1 MNPFDL
7 FNRSEGES
15 RRKRNDLKT
24 AALQIAALGGGG
36 FAASKLLDGAKLRE
50 SLSDLKNDST
60 DGRELGVA
68 GQKIREELDI
78 LQKNLS
84 DNIATKLKDSIL
96 DDSRIEQILN
106 GDGDPA
112 TRRALLAS
120 LFDSYKME
128 FSDSFDE
135 GLGDRLKAYY
145 LNENKVSQEDLQQIK
160 NFYNFNIGADK
171 DSKARFNA
179 RYKRTLPVAD
189 LLDSTLL
196 DTTTNLKDPFK
207 VIKSDIGGS
216 TAFVADSFKKIQTAF
231 KGRATVSLVE
241 RDMGTLG
248 KSREAKIDF
257 KGSKIPLF
265 VPLKS
270 ARTQFGTPVYTG
282 TGSGATLYS
291 GPQGILDA
299 VEMRNAGFKKGAQG
313 QIPGMRKFE
322 EVVVEELLRGARETG
337 GNFNKHNVN
346 EFYDFMRS
354 LGTDLPRTVVQG
366 GTAVSDSLLT
376 SKAMEGSNI
385 FIRNIKEAGMTS
397 KQVVSQL
404 IANMPDTFGG
414 PPSSQTVDTRLVD
427 PFDRS
432 RNITFSQVQLMRDAS
447 GNKALNPSNQFLPL
461 GRDLV
466 DRALLPQTAREAQM
480 VGRYE
485 HLSKERATKEG
496 YKFGVGQNISLFG
509 QGKELMGM
517 DPTKGATIKGANLA
531 MFMVLGDKKSAQLG
545 LSEGSAYSGG
555 RFSVT
560 TSLTK
565 TVSQQGI
572 EKFGLMSYLEELEAN
587 KIPELRV
594 GSFATDK
601 AAGKYN
607 IDEFFSE
614 FGRQGEAILGY
625 RDSGFSSIKRHKG
638 LQEFS
643 LKIAGRSMAG
653 GTRPKIHLSGE
664 TVKGLENMKL
674 FSGGFK
680 GTLEYASKQDIGERL
695 KAMSFGDQY
704 TEFSRYAAH
713 EASVFTDESMIKK
726 SAHYLGM
733 QMYGGFKYFGG
744 DTDQLI
750 QSLKTKIG
758 GDADYL
764 KMISALES
772 GAGAGD
778 LADATVKSRQ
788 GGFLTAMIEATL
800 ENRGSISSQQM
811 GMVLGGVQNLG
822 TRFGLTQKEIDA
834 LISRGGAD
842 VLAESKKGIAVG
854 AMYASSGDVYSDL
867 GRNLARVEPRFANYM
882 YSSLRSNFGF
892 TADEAT
898 NYLSSII
905 ARQEGA
911 SEKAQAALGMK
922 LSSFSMGDLSGEG
935 LERNLAGMTDIRNME
950 SAQIRSLIDVVGDER
965 RVGEV
970 LSESKSGNILETNK
984 LGLSSKA
991 QAALEKAIGGK
1002 KSIFLGGEETYE
1014 GLKGHIIRSQG
1025 EDINIANEYLRYTND
1040 LVASIGNLR
1049 DAGDDESKIKSGI
1062 KGFETSKK
1070 NLARVTS
1077 DTFRN
1082 VLSGRVLGSGTYRG
1096 RGISLGKGGEG
1107 NIGGKIMSKKQH
1119 KLMQKIFDKTAG
1131 YAIVADTQEFMDGMS
1146 TFKEAARRDMMRSSG
1161 KTNVKKEVED
1171 LMGITLRNFF
1181 LGVYENEPV
1190 GILVDSQRNPLIGM
1204 GNIFANIEMFSSGD
1218 DAEAF
1223 DQYLK
1228 GQVKKRY
1235 EKNDATKA
1243 AREQIF
1249 KEEKQKLQAEINQ
1262 ANLTRETESLKALY
1276 GEDKYKKALA
1286 YRRNELDDFLES
1298 RKVIDAEAK
1307 SLGFTGKDSRKN
1319 FFKFLKG
1326 FMGDEILGDLAQKAG
1341 GDSTEVGK
1349 AYLRVQK
1356 MGHQVLKARYKDPN
1370 TKIGKAIK
1378 SYKFDKY
1385 KEYSDTMSDLR
1396 TTQEYKSRKSS
1407 VSSVYDQ
1414 IEANTNARMM
1424 SENIF
1429 ETQGTVKGNKMFER
1443 LRTMEE
1449 LFIRTGEASDDFE
1462 SRAVGE
1468 RFENFKQLFEAEQ
1481 AVAKN
1486 LQETEIDE
1494 FNRTLGSTLRGM
1506 HASFIAE
1513 GPQGGGTVSFFD
1525 VKIESAQLLGKDGQ
1539 LVGIFSGRADIN
1551 RAGIGDFDGDIYQ
1564 VFFRTDEAS
1573 VRRTRQR
1580 VSAPKQMFG
1589 QAMSMSIMLDQLT
1602 QGMGHLGKRMG
1613 AGDMNLIAS
1622 QISEKEKERI
1632 LKGVGGVDIEVKTL
1646 MMGMA
1651 QAASDAGDTGEY
1663 FKSMKAGMAVISA
1676 MQEQL
1681 VIQAKKLPMASNVP
1695 EAFTKSLRAGFK
1707 TGSGEQLKR
1716 FLTEN
1721 VLKDTDL
1728 MKNRRITIGDVSF
1741 ANIDA
1746 DSLGGRTFKKGI
1758 QEVVLDIDEIF
1769 ETLDRAFST
1778 VKSYGLDKM
1787 PSTNR
1792 LMKQLSEG
1800 RVADMQM
1807 LSNLLSSSMTM
1818 EGGVVGGNSAQAMS
1832 EIERIMSNAD
1842 KAIGR
1847 MSSSFAQRA
1856 GALGIAGGLIA
1867 SGAIGSMM
1875 TPGELNPEGVFSDMR
1890 VKENMSMRNLQE
1902 NMGREH
1908 GNVSPQMVGGPQD
1921 NFYERPILSGES
1933 AVVSNTSTRFYGEAP
1948 SMSNGVSMARQFV
1961 SAGGQAAMHIND
1973 TRLPISNSYI
1983 TKSIRD

>member
-15 RRKRNDLKT
+15 QRRRNDLKT
-24 AALQIAALGGGG
+24 AALQITALGGGG
-36 FAASKLLDGAKLRE
+36 FAASKLLDGAKLKE

-60 DGRELGVA
+60 DGRELGLA
-68 GQKIREELDI
+68 GQKIREELNI
-78 LQKNLS
+78 LQKNLA
-84 DNIATKLKDSIL
+84 DNTVERLKSSIL
-96 DDSRIEQILN
+96 DDDRIETILSN
-106 GDGDPA
+106 DTDPS

-128 FSDSFDE
+128 LGDGFDE
-135 GLGDRLKAYY
+135 GFGKKLEELY
-145 LNENKVSQEDLQQIK
+145 LTPGSISNEDKEKVKQ
-160 NFYNFNIGADK
+160 FYKTNIASNDTA
-171 DSKARFNA
+171 STRFNA
-179 RYKRTLPVAD
+179 RYKRTLTVSD
-189 LLDSTLL
+189 LLDGNLL
-196 DTTTNLKDPFK
+196 DTTTGFKDN
-207 VIKSDIGGS
+207 IKEIGNRSGY
-216 TAFVADSFKKIQTAF
+216 AQNAFKKIQSTLGG
-231 KGRATVSLVE
+231 KGNVRLVE
-241 RDMGTLG
+241 RDLG
-248 KSREAKIDF
+248 RLGRSVEAELTF
-257 KGSKIPLF
+257 RGSKIPLY
-265 VPLKS
+265 VPLK
-270 ARTQFGTPVYTG
+270 AGRTSFGTPVFAG

-291 GPQGILDA
+291 GPMGMLDA
-299 VEMRNAGFKKGAQG
+299 AELRNAGFKKDARGAV
-313 QIPGMRKFE
+313 PGFKTFE
-322 EVVVEELLRGARETG
+322 STIVDELLRGLRETG
-337 GNFNKHNVN
+337 GNFNKHNIN
-346 EFYDFMRS
+346 EFYSFMRS
-354 LGTDLPRTVVQG
+354 FGTDLPRSVIEG
-366 GTAVSDSLLT
+366 NMSVSDALLT
-376 SKAMEGSNI
+376 SKSMEGSNI
-385 FIRNIKEAGMTS
+385 FIRNAKEAGMTS
-397 KQVVSQL
+397 KQIVTQL
-404 IANMPDTFGG
+404 ISNMPDTFGG
-414 PPSSQTVDTRLVD
+414 PPSSQTVTAQIVD
-427 PFDRS
+427 PFDRNKTLS
-432 RNITFSQVQLMRDAS
+432 YDQVQLMKGLN
-447 GNKALNPSNQFLPL
+447 GNKALNPLNQFLPF
-461 GRDLV
+461 GRGTV
-466 DRALLPQTAREAQM
+466 DRALLPQTARESQM

-485 HLSKERATKEG
+485 HLSREATLTQD
-496 YKFGVGQNISLFG
+496 YKFGALNNINLFG
-509 QGKELMGM
+509 TGRELMGM
-517 DPTKGATIKGANLA
+517 SPTEGATLKGANLA

-555 RFSVT
+555 KFSVT
-560 TSLTK
+560 TNLTK

-572 EKFGLMSYLEELEAN
+572 EKFGLMSYLEKLEAN
-587 KIPELRV
+587 KISELRV
-594 GSFATDK
+594 GSFATDE
-601 AAGKYN
+601 ARGIYN
-607 IDEFFSE
+607 IDDFFSK
-614 FGRQGEAILGY
+614 FGRGGEAILGY
-625 RDSGFSSIKRHKG
+625 RDSSFSSIKRHKG

-653 GTRPKIHLSGE
+653 GTRAKVHLSGE
-664 TVKGLENMKL
+664 AIKQLDNMKL

-680 GTLEYASKQDIGERL
+680 GTLEYASKVDIEARLNDMAFGE
-695 KAMSFGDQY
+695 QY
-704 TEFSRYAAH
+704 KEFAKYAPH
-713 EASVFTDESMIKK
+713 QASVFTDESMIKK
-726 SAHYLGM
+726 SVHYLGM

-744 DTDQLI
+744 DTDELLA
-750 QSLKTKIG
+750 SMKTKIG
-758 GDADYL
+758 ADADYL
-764 KMISALES
+764 AMINSLQS
-772 GAGAGD
+772 GGNAANID
-778 LADATVKSRQ
+778 SVAVKSRQ
-788 GGFLTAMIEATL
+788 GGFLRAMIESTL
-800 ENRGSISSQQM
+800 ENKGSMTSQQM
-811 GMVLGGVQNLG
+811 GMVLGGARHLG
-822 TRFGLTQKEIDA
+822 EKFGLTQTEIDD
-834 LISRGGAD
+834 LIKSRGGDD

-854 AMYASSGDVYSDL
+854 AMYATSGDVYSDL

-892 TADEAT
+892 SADDAS
-898 NYLSSII
+898 NYLASII

-911 SEKAQAALGMK
+911 ADKAQAALGMK
-922 LSSFSMGDLSGEG
+922 LSSFSMSDLSAEG
-935 LERNLAGMTDIRNME
+935 LERNLAGMTDIRTME
-950 SAQIRSLIDVVGDER
+950 SSKITSLIDVVGRER
-965 RVGEV
+965 EMGEI
-970 LSESKSGNILETNK
+970 LSESKSGNLLKTNR

-991 QAALEKAIGGK
+991 QSALEKAIGGK
-1002 KSIFLGGEETYE
+1002 KSIFLAGGETYE

-1049 DAGDDESKIKSGI
+1049 DAGDNEDKIRSSI

-1077 DTFRN
+1077 DTLRN
-1082 VLSGRVLGSGTYRG
+1082 VLSGKVLGSGTYRG
-1096 RGISLGKGGEG
+1096 KGISLGKGGAG
-1107 NIGGKIMSKKQH
+1107 NIGGKIMSVQQNN
-1119 KLMQKIFDKTAG
+1119 LMQKIFNKSAG
-1131 YAIVADTQEFMDGMS
+1131 YAIVADTQAFMDGMS
-1146 TFKEAARRDMMRSSG
+1146 AFKEAARRDMMRSSG
-1161 KTNVKKEVED
+1161 KINVKKEVED
-1171 LMGITLRNFF
+1171 LMGMTLRNFF
-1181 LGVYENEPV
+1181 LGVHENVPIGV
-1190 GILVDSQRNPLIGM
+1190 MVDSQRNPLIGM
-1204 GNIFANIEMFSSGD
+1204 GNIFANIEMFSSGED
-1218 DAEAF
+1218 QEVF

-1228 GQVKKRY
+1228 GQVRKRY

-1262 ANLTRETESLKALY
+1262 ANLTRETESLKALS
-1276 GEDKYKKALA
+1276 GEDKYQKALA

-1298 RKVIDAEAK
+1298 RKVIDLEAK
-1307 SLGFTGKDSRKN
+1307 RLGFTGKDSRKN
-1319 FFKFLKG
+1319 FFKFLNG
-1326 FMGDEILGDLAQKAG
+1326 FMGDEQLDELANRAG
-1341 GDSTEVGK
+1341 RDSDVGK
-1349 AYLRVQK
+1349 AYLEVQK
-1356 MGHQVLKARYKDPN
+1356 GGHQVLKTRYKDPSKN
-1370 TKIGKAIK
+1370 IGKAIK
-1378 SYKFDKY
+1378 NYKFDKY
-1385 KEYSDTMSDLR
+1385 KEYSDTMNELR
-1396 TTQEYKSRKSS
+1396 TTQEYQSRKSS
-1407 VSSVYDQ
+1407 VSSVYNQ
-1414 IEANTNARMM
+1414 INTNTNARMM

-1443 LRTMEE
+1443 LRSMEE
-1449 LFIRTGEASDDFE
+1449 LFISTGEASDDFR

-1468 RFENFKQLFEAEQ
+1468 RFQSFEELFQAEQ

-1486 LQETEIDE
+1486 LQETEVAE
-1494 FNRTLGSTLRGM
+1494 FNKTLGSTLRNM
-1506 HASFIAE
+1506 HSEFIAK
-1513 GPQGGGTVSFFD
+1513 GAQGGGTVSFFD
-1525 VKIESAQLLGKDGQ
+1525 VKIDSAQLLGKDGKV
-1539 LVGIFSGRADIN
+1539 VGNFSGRADIN

-1573 VRRTRQR
+1573 VRGTRLK

-1651 QAASDAGDTGEY
+1651 QAASDAGDQGEY

-1695 EAFTKSLRAGFK
+1695 EAFTKALRTGFR
-1707 TGSGEQLKR
+1707 TGSGEELKR

-1721 VLKDTDL
+1721 VLRDTDL
-1728 MKNRRITIGDVSF
+1728 MKNRRISVGDVSF

-1746 DSLGGRTFKKGI
+1746 NSLGGKAFKEGI
-1758 QEVVLDIDEIF
+1758 QDVALDIDEIF
-1769 ETLDRAFST
+1769 ATLDRGFAA

-1818 EGGVVGGNSAQAMS
+1818 EGGVVGGNSVHAMS

-1867 SGAIGSMM
+1867 SGAIGTMM
-1875 TPGELNPEGVFSDMR
+1875 SPGELNPEGVFSDMR
-1890 VKENMSMRNLQE
+1890 VRENMSMRNLQE

-1921 NFYERPILSGES
+1921 NFYERPILSGET
-1933 AVVSNTSTRFYGEAP
+1933 AVISNTSTRFYGEAP